1 MYFYYL
7 CVITVLLVIL
17 SRHVVW
23 TTVTTTT
30 TITPTTITTTTT
42 TTRTT
47 ITTRT
52 TTTTTTSITPERG
65 ASASQTIDLDA
76 VVQRSID
83 CQVLAEMKA
92 EWVLQYCI
100 NQVKYQPA
108 PYQLD
113 SQLPPFLRRDKVRW
127 NNQWIDSHLELITET
142 DLKGSR
148 GKASSR
154 KTGRAREGEGVAGG
168 LVMGVEGWRG
178 RASWRRAGGAR
189 AEEGRRGEEMEP
201 GLVAGVEGWA
211 REGSGERAGSRSGG
225 MEPGRKRGF
234 GRAGSGSGGVAGEGW
249 RARGW
254 EGIEAKAA
262 AAAKFMFGKRC
273 TAFCASPTACN
284 AILAVFINVR
294 AIWPL
299 KRWKSFDLPFGVVA
313 MEEVESEVNMV
324 AIEGVIGRLILE
336 LLEKVEIVARKRLM

>member
-1 MYFYYL
+1 MNNGVCELGEQRGDRAYSVNKG
-7 CVITVLLVIL
+7 VIAVYRDEVDLQTRGLD
-17 SRHVVW
+17 HCDYHD
-23 TTVTTTT
+23 

-92 EWVLQYCI
+92 ERVLQYCI
-100 NQVKYQPA
+100 DQAKYQPA
-108 PYQLD
+108 AYQLD

-142 DLKGSR
+142 DS
-148 GKASSR
+148 
-154 KTGRAREGEGVAGG
+154 
-168 LVMGVEGWRG
+168 
-178 RASWRRAGGAR
+178 
-189 AEEGRRGEEMEP
+189 
-201 GLVAGVEGWA
+201 
-211 REGSGERAGSRSGG
+211 
-225 MEPGRKRGF
+225 
-234 GRAGSGSGGVAGEGW
+234 
-249 RARGW
+249 
-254 EGIEAKAA
+254 
-262 AAAKFMFGKRC
+262 
-273 TAFCASPTACN
+273 
-284 AILAVFINVR
+284 
-294 AIWPL
+294 PL

-313 MEEVESEVNMV
+313 TEEVESEVNMV